1 MSSRPQSLLTNLG
14 LLALTL
20 LCTIIA
26 GETGLRAFGIEKGH
40 VEPPPI
46 YRKSMN
52 PEISYELKPDMSVK
66 AFRSEIKTDSR
77 GFRSP
82 EPDASKPVIAFLGDS
97 MTFGYGVQ
105 GDETIPARV
114 GQRLTGYSVVNA
126 AVPGYNLL
134 QETATY
140 REKVA
145 PLSPKA
151 LVLVFYWNDLQDME
165 PAVLADD
172 GNLYPKDYVPP
183 TEKCAPV
190 TDGLLGIIPGKCWL
204 DTHSAIYRVI
214 KKMVIARTGAANK
227 KQQEQNERADPF
239 GEYLK
244 PENVSLYEKQLP
256 ELVALLPKDLPRL
269 FVIWPEAPLHF
280 QLRDRLTH
288 FAETQGFKV
297 LDLYDVFG
305 NAPQTLDWDT
315 VHPSARTIQQ
325 ASDVIVGALR
335 HHKLISL

>member
-1 MSSRPQSLLTNLG
+1 MSTRPQSFLTNLG
-14 LLALTL
+14 LLTATL
-20 LCTIIA
+20 LCCIIA
-26 GETGLRAFGIEKGH
+26 GETGLRVFGIEKGH

-52 PEISYELKPDMSVK
+52 PDISYELKSDMTVK
-66 AFRSEIKTDSR
+66 AFRSVIKTDSR

-82 EPDASKPVIAFLGDS
+82 EHDPTKPTIAFLGDS

-105 GDETIPARV
+105 SDETIPARV
-114 GQRLTGYSVVNA
+114 GQQLTGYNVVNA

-134 QETATY
+134 QQTATY
-140 REKVA
+140 HDKVA
-145 PLSPKA
+145 PLRPKA

-165 PAVLADD
+165 PAILADD
-172 GNLYPKDYVPP
+172 GNLYPKNYVPP
-183 TEKCAPV
+183 AKNCAPV
-190 TDGLLGIIPGKCWL
+190 TDGLLRIIPGKCWL

-214 KKMVIARTGAANK
+214 KKLVIARTGAANK
-227 KQQEQNERADPF
+227 KVQEENERANPF

-244 PENVSLYEKQLP
+244 PENVALYEKQLP

-280 QLRDRLTH
+280 ELRARITRL
-288 FAETQGFKV
+288 AEAQGFKV

-315 VHPSARTIQQ
+315 VHPSARTIEQ

-335 HHKLISL
+335 HHKLIIL